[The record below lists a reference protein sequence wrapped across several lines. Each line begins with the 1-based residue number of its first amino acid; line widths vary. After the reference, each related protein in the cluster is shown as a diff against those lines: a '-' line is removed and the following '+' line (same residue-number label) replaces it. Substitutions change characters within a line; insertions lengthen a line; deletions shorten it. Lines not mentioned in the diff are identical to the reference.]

1 MVVGDI
7 ETGTEVAVVGAGPA
21 GYVAAIRAGQ
31 LGLDVTLVEKDAWGG
46 ACLNYGCIPSKAL
59 ITAADLA
66 HEAGDAEHMGIHA
79 DPAVDLSATVEW
91 KDGVVDQLTSG
102 VEKLCKANGV
112 DLVEGRAEFADEGR
126 LRVVHGG
133 EGQGAETLSF
143 DHAVVATGSRPIEI
157 PGFSFGDEPVLD
169 SRQALALDTVPDS
182 LAVVGAGYIG
192 MELSTVFA
200 KLGTDVTVIEALE
213 DALPAYDADIARI
226 VRQRAEELG
235 VEFRFNRTAAGWE
248 PTETGIAVETEPAGT
263 VAADGGTAAE
273 TPADESTTVEAEKVM
288 VAVGREPVT
297 DTLNLSAAGLATDD
311 DGFIETDHQTRTAVD
326 GIHAVGDV
334 AGEPMLAHHG
344 SAEGKVAAEVI
355 AGEPAAL
362 DHQAVPGAVFTD
374 PEIGTVGLTADE
386 AEAEGFEVAVGEFPF
401 RASGRALTTGE
412 DEGFVRIVAEAETGF
427 VLGGQVVGPEASE
440 LIAEVGLAVEMG
452 ATLEDLAATIHTH
465 PTLSEAVMEAAEHAL
480 GHAVHTLNR

>member
-326 GIHAVGDV
+326 GIHADGDV